1 MANKAIDHLYGRR
14 SHASHPAH
22 FDDCC
27 DLGVYLH
34 WAVSLW
40 RAERPGLAVT
50 KTQIRVRCYNLT
62 VKIQLIELSLHLVQ
76 IGSLEAPDELAVDR
90 YETRPGDRLRCLPFE
105 AVLDLGQREP
115 MMLAFGPDGKVGGG
129 EAGIGE
135 TAGVNADH

>member
-1 MANKAIDHLYGRR
+1 M
-14 SHASHPAH
+14 
-22 FDDCC
+22 
-27 DLGVYLH
+27 
-34 WAVSLW
+34 
-40 RAERPGLAVT
+40 AVT
-50 KTQIRVRCYNLT
+50 KTQIRARRYNLT